1 MCLKKLM
8 IVGVDAAVG
17 HGFCDEAYMV
27 VAASSKGDWDRSSV
41 FFDILVHG
49 LQIRVV
55 RVSCK
60 NIL

>member
-1 MCLKKLM
+1 M

-17 HGFCDEAYMV
+17 HSFCDEAYMV
-27 VAASSKGDWDRSSV
+27 VAASSKGDWDGSSV